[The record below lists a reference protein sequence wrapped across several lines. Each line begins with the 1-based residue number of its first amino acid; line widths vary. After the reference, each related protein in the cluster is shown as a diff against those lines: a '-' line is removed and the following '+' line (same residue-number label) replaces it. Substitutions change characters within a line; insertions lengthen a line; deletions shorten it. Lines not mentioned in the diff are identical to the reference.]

1 VDILQLDRRG
11 GLLAHH
17 AMILTSLSIA
27 FPAGSGSRPERGGI
41 AARRGLR
48 PYGRG
53 FALLQS
59 AAAFFVAVMLLFIG
73 SSDMARA
80 QTSGSNSTAA
90 RPLKL
95 VAFGDSLSAGYNL
108 SGSAAFPAV
117 LEQALRGKG
126 VAVEI
131 VNAGVSGDTTQ
142 GGLER
147 LDWSVPDGTDGVI
160 LELGAND
167 ALRGVDPAQTRQ
179 ALEAMIAR
187 LKERKIAVMLAGM
200 YAPRNLG
207 EDYAKRFDAIYRE
220 LAEKHGL
227 VLYPFFLEGIAG
239 DRALNQADGLHPTA
253 EGVSVIVRNILP
265 TVERFIA
272 TLPARS

>member
-1 VDILQLDRRG
+1 
-11 GLLAHH
+11 
-17 AMILTSLSIA
+17 MILTSISIA
-27 FPAGSGSRPERGGI
+27 NPSGSRLRPQRGGI
-41 AARRGLR
+41 AARRRPR
-48 PYGRG
+48 PYGSAR
-53 FALLQS
+53 ALVQS
-59 AAAFFVAVMLLFIG
+59 AARLFAAVLLFLIG
-73 SSDMARA
+73 SHALARA
-80 QTSGSNSTAA
+80 QAPAA
-90 RPLKL
+90 GPPPLKL
-95 VAFGDSLSAGYNL
+95 VALGDSLTAGYNL
-108 SGSAAFPAV
+108 PAGSAFPAV
-117 LEQALRGKG
+117 LEAALRARG

-147 LDWSVPDGTDGVI
+147 LDWSVPEGTDGVI

-179 ALEAMIAR
+179 ALDAMILR
-187 LKERKIAVMLAGM
+187 LKERKIPVLLAGI

-207 EDYAKRFDAIYRE
+207 ADYAKRFDPIYRE

-253 EGVSVIVRNILP
+253 EGVSVIVRTILP

-272 TLPARS
+272 SLPHRP

>member
-1 VDILQLDRRG
+1 
-11 GLLAHH
+11 
-17 AMILTSLSIA
+17 M
-27 FPAGSGSRPERGGI
+27 
-41 AARRGLR
+41 RRGLR

-53 FALLQS
+53 FTLVQS
-59 AAAFFVAVMLLFIG
+59 AATFFVAFLLLLIG
-73 SSDMARA
+73 FPDMAGA
-80 QTSGSNSTAA
+80 QTPPSSPGAGRS
-90 RPLKL
+90 LKL

-108 SGSAAFPAV
+108 PASAAFPTV
-117 LEQALRGKG
+117 LEQALRQKG
-126 VAVEI
+126 LAVEI

-167 ALRGVDPAQTRQ
+167 ALRGVDPALTRKN
-179 ALEAMIAR
+179 LDAMIAR
-187 LKERKIAVMLAGM
+187 LTERKIPVLLAGM

-207 EDYAKRFDAIYRE
+207 EDYAKRFDAIYPE
-220 LAEKHGL
+220 LAKQYGL

-239 DRALNQADGLHPTA
+239 ERALNQADGLHPTA
-253 EGVSVIVRNILP
+253 DGVAVIVRTILP

-272 TLPARS
+272 TLPPRP

>member
-1 VDILQLDRRG
+1 
-11 GLLAHH
+11 
-17 AMILTSLSIA
+17 MILTYASIA
-27 FPAGSGSRPERGGI
+27 FPALTGSRPERGII
-41 AARRGLR
+41 AARHGLR

-53 FALLQS
+53 FALVQS
-59 AAAFFVAVMLLFIG
+59 VAAFFLAALLLFIG
-73 SSDMARA
+73 SSQMASA
-80 QTSGSNSTAA
+80 QSSPSNPIAA

-108 SGSAAFPAV
+108 PGSAAFPTV
-117 LEQALRGKG
+117 LEQALRQKG
-126 VAVEI
+126 AAVEI

-179 ALEAMIAR
+179 ALEAMITR
-187 LKERKIAVMLAGM
+187 LKERKIPVMLAGM

-253 EGVSVIVRNILP
+253 EGVTVIVRNILP

>member
-1 VDILQLDRRG
+1 MA
-11 GLLAHH
+11 LLFLLGSH
-17 AMILTSLSIA
+17 AMANAQAS
-27 FPAGSGSRPERGGI
+27 GSGP
-41 AARRGLR
+41 A
-48 PYGRG
+48 
-53 FALLQS
+53 
-59 AAAFFVAVMLLFIG
+59 
-73 SSDMARA
+73 
-80 QTSGSNSTAA
+80 AA

-95 VAFGDSLSAGYNL
+95 VVFGDSLSAGYNL
-108 SGSAAFPAV
+108 PGSAAFPTV
-117 LEQALRGKG
+117 LEQALRQKG

-167 ALRGVDPAQTRQ
+167 ALRGVDPDQTRK
-179 ALEAMIAR
+179 ALEAMITR
-187 LKERKIAVMLAGM
+187 LKERGIPVMLAGM

-207 EDYAKRFDAIYRE
+207 ADYAKRFDAIHRE

-239 DRALNQADGLHPTA
+239 DRTLNQADGLHPTA
-253 EGVSVIVRNILP
+253 EGVNVIVRNILP

-272 TLPARS
+272 SLPPRS